1 MISRNL
7 VLTITDKSVSLDKSL
22 ILYRYDRGI
31 TVNIE
36 LKTDIY
42 LLDVSEITKVG
53 AIIKKPNRKI
63 SSIDPIDL
71 VDGVYVFYLDDTW
84 TDHLGEV
91 GTYSV
96 QLQLYSDNIVDECIT
111 IAPFEFEVKA
121 LIGIPASTSQAYV
134 DQATVDN
141 NYSAATTSNVPTGDL
156 ENGEYLKTDW
166 ISNDLITSG
175 KLNKIETAM
184 EFVVDKVA
192 KTSAGSNFSGS
203 YNDLTDIPT
212 NLATESFVANA
223 IAEAQL
229 SGGEVDLSGLA
240 TKDDLA
246 LKSDI
251 SYVNAELAKKSD
263 VHDHPYLLDTTFIP
277 SKTSDL
283 TNDSG
288 FLTEHQSLDGY
299 ATESYV
305 GDEISKAIG
314 DIDAI
319 LDSINGEVI

>member
-1 MISRNL
+1 LISRNL

-42 LLDVSEITKVG
+42 LLEVSEITKVG

-175 KLNKIETAM
+175 KLNKLETAM

-192 KTSAGSNFSGS
+192 EASAGSNFSGS

-229 SGGEVDLSGLA
+229 SGGEVDLSGFA
-240 TKDDLA
+240 TKDD
-246 LKSDI
+246 
-251 SYVNAELAKKSD
+251 LAKKSD
-263 VHDHPYLLDTTFIP
+263 VHDHPYLLDTTVIP

-299 ATESYV
+299 ATEIYV